1 MNPLLKRVL
10 GESLSTPDDNNDM
23 EFNPSTVFETTV
35 PVKDPNLVF
44 VPFVNKRHCG
54 NKMKRVSGPNGYLMV
69 PR

>member
-1 MNPLLKRVL
+1 MREPFAYKGINLKVN
-10 GESLSTPDDNNDM
+10 PDDNNDM

-35 PVKDPNLVF
+35 PVNDPNLVF
-44 VPFVNKRHCG
+44 VPFVNKRHYG